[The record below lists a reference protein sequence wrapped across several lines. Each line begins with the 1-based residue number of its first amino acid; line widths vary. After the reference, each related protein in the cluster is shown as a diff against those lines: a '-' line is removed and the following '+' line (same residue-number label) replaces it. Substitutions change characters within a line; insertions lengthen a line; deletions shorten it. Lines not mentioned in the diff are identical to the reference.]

1 MPYRRRV
8 THTNADT
15 SNAEIRVAPQLEDAI
30 GYRFQDQELLSRA
43 LTHSSHVHESRRTP
57 VDPGDLA
64 QLSNEQFEFLGDA
77 ILGFVISEELV
88 RRFPQYGEGKLSRLK
103 AHLVSAS
110 HLHEAAHS
118 LGLGRYLRL
127 GRGEE
132 LSGGRDKRTLITDA
146 LEALIAAV
154 YLDGGMAPARH
165 LILEYVT
172 SGGLDVIESK
182 FAASQL
188 DYKTALQE
196 LARARNFPLP
206 RYLIVRERGPEHC
219 KTFTLEVRVG
229 KDLCAQAEGYSK
241 KDASQKAAKE
251 MYQRMRSIDGD
262 RPIIPGS
269 VAADTGEQE

>member
-1 MPYRRRV
+1 M
-8 THTNADT
+8 T
-15 SNAEIRVAPQLEDAI
+15 
-30 GYRFQDQELLSRA
+30 RA
-43 LTHSSHVHESRRTP
+43 LTHSSHVHESQHTP

-110 HLHEAAHS
+110 HLREASHQ

-154 YLDGGMAPARH
+154 YLDGGMLPARR

-172 SGGLDVIESK
+172 SGGLELIESQ

-196 LARARNFPLP
+196 LARARNLALP
-206 RYLIVRERGPEHC
+206 RYVIVRERGPEHC
-219 KTFTLEVRVG
+219 KTFTLEVRLG
-229 KDLCAQAEGYSK
+229 KELLAQADGYSK

-251 MYQRMRSIDGD
+251 MYLRLVSLD
-262 RPIIPGS
+262 RDVGAGAVPVS
-269 VAADTGEQE
+269 D

>member
-1 MPYRRRV
+1 LAY
-8 THTNADT
+8 
-15 SNAEIRVAPQLEDAI
+15 S
-30 GYRFQDQELLSRA
+30 FQDQELLIRA
-43 LTHSSHVHESRRTP
+43 LTHSSHVHESHRVP

-88 RRFPQYGEGKLSRLK
+88 RRFPQFGEGKLSRLK
-103 AHLVSAS
+103 AHLVSAN
-110 HLHEAAHS
+110 HLHEAAHR
-118 LGLGRYLRL
+118 LELGRFLRL

-154 YLDGGMAPARH
+154 YLDGGLEPARR

-172 SGGLDVIESK
+172 SGGLELIESQ

-196 LARARNFPLP
+196 LVRARKMAQP
-206 RYLIVRERGPEHC
+206 RYVIARERGPEHS
-219 KTFTLEVRVG
+219 KTFTIEVRVG
-229 KDLCAQAEGYSK
+229 KDLTAQADGYSK

-251 MYQRMRSIDGD
+251 MYLRMAG
-262 RPIIPGS
+262 PGPS
-269 VAADTGEQE
+269 APTPDSLPA